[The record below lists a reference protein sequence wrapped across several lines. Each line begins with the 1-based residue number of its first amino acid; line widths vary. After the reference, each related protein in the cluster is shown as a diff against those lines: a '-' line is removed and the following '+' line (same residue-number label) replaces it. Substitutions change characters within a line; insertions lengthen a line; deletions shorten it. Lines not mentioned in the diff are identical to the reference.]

1 MDNWESIL
9 REKLERELDNKVYQ
23 VDIISSN
30 SIDGGIGYVN
40 KQGMI
45 EKLVSEERRK
55 RE

>member
-1 MDNWESIL
+1 MENWELIL
-9 REKLERELDNKVYQ
+9 RERLEKELENKIYH

-55 RE
+55 RN